1 MIALS
6 AAFKRFADA
15 AKMPRELSWRERW
28 LVQAMQAGGQ
38 FDQEQQ
44 Q

>member
-6 AAFKRFADA
+6 AAFRRFADA

-28 LVQAMQAGGQ
+28 LVQSMQAAGQ
-38 FDQEQQ
+38 FDQENQR
-44 Q
+44 